1 LVAALAELT
10 SALRVVP
17 FKLVGGEQES
27 EMKFFLYVQR
37 QFLRYVIADT
47 IISVLE

>member
-27 EMKFFLYVQR
+27 EMKFFYVFNVNLYG
-37 QFLRYVIADT
+37 
-47 IISVLE
+47 ISLLIP